1 MGTGI
6 SWIGI
11 DSNLRTLK
19 GFAGRREAR
28 KTRRERVTSRDALY
42 TFRAAANLAAEDFV
56 RQHTICVYPRARQGY
71 GGAMSRAT
79 VTATAAEAPFRLD
92 SVVPTSNPEGVEGT
106 WYRYVI
112 SQGTNQIAGVR
123 SGGQAEVTLI
133 VEEMVDR
140 LNERRAGKN
149 GKARAKT
156 A

>member
-1 MGTGI
+1 
-6 SWIGI
+6 
-11 DSNLRTLK
+11 
-19 GFAGRREAR
+19 
-28 KTRRERVTSRDALY
+28 
-42 TFRAAANLAAEDFV
+42 
-56 RQHTICVYPRARQGY
+56 
-71 GGAMSRAT
+71 MSRAT